1 MKLRKGIAIAALVHL
16 IIWSGILLFFVIGI
30 IEHALFKP
38 TNSMDMAI
46 SYMFTGFAGVG
57 FVTGLLLFLSVRGVC
72 RTLSA
77 EVSPLCK
84 TALGFSAAAMANFYV
99 FIVLL
104 LGINKD
110 ALSAVYLALAIL
122 WLACA
127 VTGGALLLA
136 ASKKQ
141 TAHGSQTH

>member
-1 MKLRKGIAIAALVHL
+1 MKKQKIITIAALVHL

-30 IEHALFKP
+30 IEHALFKS

-57 FVTGLLLFLSVRGVC
+57 FVIGLLLFLSVRGVC

-77 EVSPLCK
+77 EVTPLRK
-84 TALGFSAAAMANFYV
+84 AALGFSAAATASFYV

-104 LGINKD
+104 LGVNKD

-122 WLACA
+122 WLACS

-136 ASKKQ
+136 ASKRK
-141 TAHGSQTH
+141 